1 MFVALWLVAFL
12 AGLALL
18 EWGADAFTDRIGALA
33 RRLRAPESVVGLLTA
48 GGEWEEL
55 LVVLVAVAG
64 GHPGVALGNVVGSCV
79 ANLLG
84 AFPLGPLARPL
95 AIDRASRR
103 YAIVLLGVTALAVTL
118 LADGRLGR
126 IEGAGL
132 LLLFAGY
139 VASIAIVIRRG
150 LLALNF
156 ADEDDD
162 DDDGAGPARPL
173 PVELASLAL
182 GAIVL
187 GAELV
192 VEATV
197 RAGRAFG
204 IPEVVLGATVLAF
217 GTTLPDQAI
226 ALVGGLKGR
235 AGVVTANALGSN
247 IFVLLLVTG
256 LTATTRPLALAG
268 PLVAFR
274 ANLAA
279 LLGATA
285 LLAALFVRPTI
296 GRAAAIVLLA
306 LYATYLTANLALGG

>member
-1 MFVALWLVAFL
+1 MTTT
-12 AGLALL
+12 GL
-18 EWGADAFTDRIGALA
+18 
-33 RRLRAPESVVGLLTA
+33 
-48 GGEWEEL
+48 GG
-55 LVVLVAVAG
+55 
-64 GHPGVALGNVVGSCV
+64 
-79 ANLLG
+79 
-84 AFPLGPLARPL
+84 
-95 AIDRASRR
+95 
-103 YAIVLLGVTALAVTL
+103 
-118 LADGRLGR
+118 
-126 IEGAGL
+126 
-132 LLLFAGY
+132 
-139 VASIAIVIRRG
+139 
-150 LLALNF
+150 
-156 ADEDDD
+156 
-162 DDDGAGPARPL
+162 
-173 PVELASLAL
+173 
-182 GAIVL
+182 IVL

-256 LTATTRPLALAG
+256 LATTTRPLALAG